1 MKKLI
6 ITLNLIFVLGINAF
20 AQYADT
26 INYTFRIGSAF
37 DFLNSNL
44 TFNKVYGEVKYCKN
58 NLIYLISPAQEDSI
72 HFGFELGGYTGNS
85 LTQIQKN
92 YRTYYEEIDL
102 SYKSK
107 DSISI
112 IKKNSSFNL
121 KNGYQQFSLN
131 AAPYIAFT
139 FGHHFKIGLGVR
151 AELFR
156 FTNYTKLTDEVI
168 IRTDTLK
175 VYSPI
180 ESVHRLRG
188 IRDSIGNTINDGY
201 FGLFVP
207 ISIFSKHVNIRL
219 NSTIGFINSTGQNQ
233 IYQGA
238 SLYAKENNK
247 FFLIETTI
255 TNPKSGISVH
265 ANIRGLF
272 PNQIPIYNVF
282 VSKSFNIDKIY
293 EAVTGG

>member
-1 MKKLI
+1 MKKYILTI
-6 ITLNLIFVLGINAF
+6 SLLFSLSFEVI

-58 NLIYLISPAQEDSI
+58 NLILIDNNSSRDSL

-85 LTQIQKN
+85 LTQTQKN
-92 YRTYYEEIDL
+92 YSTYSEEIDL
-102 SYKSK
+102 SYKSA

-112 IKKNSSFNL
+112 IKKNSIYNL
-121 KNGYQQFSLN
+121 QNGYQQFSLN
-131 AAPYIAFT
+131 AAPYLCYT
-139 FGHHFKIGLGVR
+139 FGHHFKIGLGLR

-156 FTNYTKLTDEVI
+156 FTNYTKLSDEI
-168 IRTDTLK
+168 NIRTDTIRL
-175 VYSPI
+175 YSPI
-180 ESVHRLRG
+180 NSVHRLRT
-188 IRDSIGNTINDGY
+188 IRDSIGNTSNDGY

-207 ISIFSKHVNIRL
+207 ISIFSRNINIRL
-219 NSTIGFINSTGQNQ
+219 NNTFGIINSSGNNQ
-233 IYQGA
+233 LYKGSNLYSTKGA
-238 SLYAKENNK
+238 F

-255 TNPKSGISVH
+255 TNPRSGISIQ

-272 PNQIPIYNVF
+272 PNQTPIYNVF
-282 VSKSFNIDKIY
+282 VSKSFSIDKIY
-293 EAVTGG
+293 EAVTN